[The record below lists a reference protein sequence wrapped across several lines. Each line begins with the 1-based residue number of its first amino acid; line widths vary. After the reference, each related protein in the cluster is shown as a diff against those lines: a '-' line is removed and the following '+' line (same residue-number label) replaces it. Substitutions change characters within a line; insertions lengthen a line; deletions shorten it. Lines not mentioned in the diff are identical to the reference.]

1 MSAPRVLVAGWSSVL
16 HGEATAGD
24 VLAMR
29 TVERTLRI
37 SGIRHDTAWSRVMC
51 PPDGLAL
58 DDADPLEYSHLVF
71 VCGPATGEA
80 VLDLHERFA
89 HCTRIAVGVSV
100 LDPADP
106 AVARFHR
113 VIPRDH
119 PDVEPRPDLAAVA
132 PQRSAAGTPVLGV
145 LLTGGQREYGA
156 RRRHEAVTDAVRPW
170 LDGLAAGL
178 LDLDTRLD
186 PRDWRLAS
194 SPEQLHAVITR
205 LDAVV
210 SMRMHGLVLG
220 LKAAVPVVAL
230 DPVAGGGKVTAQARA
245 LGWPVVLG
253 AEDLAPEALDR
264 SLDWCL
270 STEGC
275 ALARDLAGR
284 MNDPVGPTSSGPA
297 SPDGLVAGQ
306 LAELTGVI
314 HGS

>member
-1 MSAPRVLVAGWSSVL
+1 MSPPRVLVTGWSSVL

-29 TVERTLRI
+29 TVERSLRT

-51 PPDGLAL
+51 PPGGLAL
-58 DDADPLEYSHLVF
+58 DDADPREYSHLVF

-100 LDPADP
+100 LDPGDP
-106 AVARFHR
+106 AVAGFHR

-119 PDVEPRPDLAAVA
+119 PDTEPRPDLAAVA
-132 PQRSAAGTPVLGV
+132 PQRDTPAMPVLGV

-170 LDGLAAGL
+170 LDGLDAGL

-194 SPEQLHAVITR
+194 SPEQFHAVLTR

-245 LGWPVVLG
+245 LDWPAVLG
-253 AEDLAPEALDR
+253 AEDLTPEALDR
-264 SLDWCL
+264 SLAWCL
-270 STEGC
+270 SAEGR
-275 ALARDLAGR
+275 ARARDVGER
-284 MNDPVGPTSSGPA
+284 MDR
-297 SPDGLVAGQ
+297 PDGLVACQ
-306 LAELTGVI
+306 LAELADAV